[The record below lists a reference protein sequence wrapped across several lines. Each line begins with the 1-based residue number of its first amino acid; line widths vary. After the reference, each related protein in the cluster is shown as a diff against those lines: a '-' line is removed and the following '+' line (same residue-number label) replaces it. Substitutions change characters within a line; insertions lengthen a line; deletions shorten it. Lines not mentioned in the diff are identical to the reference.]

1 TSIGRRQSAIWIH
14 DRAGD
19 RPLSSEGFAYS
30 PEFSSDGRRVYY
42 LLRTSSESLSNEL
55 RSIDLATGKVESLMR
70 GIAIAGND
78 IFLSDYAISRD
89 GQEVAFSS
97 KQPDGASS
105 IWLAR
110 LDQRTPPR
118 EVARDG
124 EYVSFGAHDDLFF
137 VTLGKQTSYLTRIM
151 KDGTG

>member
-1 TSIGRRQSAIWIH
+1 
-14 DRAGD
+14 
-19 RPLSSEGFAYS
+19 
-30 PEFSSDGRRVYY
+30 
-42 LLRTSSESLSNEL
+42 
-55 RSIDLATGKVESLMR
+55 MR

-124 EYVSFGAHDDLFF
+124 EYVSTDAIADTTVDRIVSRMVGREVAELFPK
-137 VTLGKQTSYLTRIM
+137 VPAETATEPG
-151 KDGTG
+151 